1 MFNNQTEDKTDFCE
15 EYKSQILNNVTQ
27 EKSSSLGTV
36 LKILTILLLL
46 AVIVALSIYGYN
58 YFINK
63 SSEEVSAQTPP
74 MSIQISDEDLKV
86 IDESSEEESIEVQ
99 EPIKEETNLP
109 HVPVVVKESSVS
121 KEPTVTLSDI
131 DKLAN
136 DVQKVVLAN
145 REKKSVVKEKNITQ
159 EEHLKVPVPNT
170 PESKYLEDLADLSKE
185 LDKEKKNK

>member
-36 LKILTILLLL
+36 LKFLTILLLL

-63 SSEEVSAQTPP
+63 NSKEVSAQTPP

-86 IDESSEEESIEVQ
+86 IDESAEEETIEVK

-109 HVPVVVKESSVS
+109 PVPVVVKESSVS
-121 KEPTVTLSDI
+121 KEPVTLSDI

-136 DVQKVVLAN
+136 DVKIVLAN
-145 REKKSVVKEKNITQ
+145 KEEKSVVKEKNITQ

-170 PESKYLEDLADLSKE
+170 PEAKYLEDLADLSKE
-185 LDKEKKNK
+185 LDKEKKNQ